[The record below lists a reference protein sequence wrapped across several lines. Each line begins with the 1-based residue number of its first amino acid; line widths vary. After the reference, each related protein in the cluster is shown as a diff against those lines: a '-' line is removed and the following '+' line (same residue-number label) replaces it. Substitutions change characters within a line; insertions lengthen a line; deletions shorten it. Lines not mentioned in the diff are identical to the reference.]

1 MFSGWSLGLQFF
13 LSRIQES
20 ITSWQVLVAFAAFA
34 STVQTCL
41 LSMSGG
47 LGVPGLGGAQSQ
59 TTDCVQGSVPGDSHL
74 TQWEQQV
81 LKGPCLDA
89 LFSQTPG
96 CLRVP
101 GANPSG
107 LRP

>member
-20 ITSWQVLVAFAAFA
+20 ITSWQVSVAFAAFA
-34 STVQTCL
+34 SAVQTCS

-47 LGVPGLGGAQSQ
+47 LCVRGLAGAQSQ

-74 TQWEQQV
+74 TRWEQQV
-81 LKGPCLDA
+81 PEGPCLDA
-89 LFSQTPG
+89 LSPQTPG

-101 GANPSG
+101 VA
-107 LRP
+107 